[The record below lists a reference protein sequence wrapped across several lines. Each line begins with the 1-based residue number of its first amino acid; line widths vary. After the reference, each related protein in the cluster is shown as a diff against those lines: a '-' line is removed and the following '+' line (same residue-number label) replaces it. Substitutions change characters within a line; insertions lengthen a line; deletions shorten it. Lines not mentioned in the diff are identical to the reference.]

1 MVLDPVV
8 GPVARVRSL
17 RALRVVSQIVQ
28 FENRSFPLTLSFWQV
43 LCRARQT
50 KLVLWR
56 FRLSM
61 KAGQL
66 RRFFVPFLIALLIC
80 LFSATGVQAQW
91 TAMNPV
97 RTIQQEAD
105 GVLFTMG
112 TGSLKVQVCSDSVI
126 RVLYSPTALFPKQA
140 DFVVTKQNWPAT
152 QWTMNSTDD
161 AVTLT
166 TSLLKVTVTRK
177 DGAIAYGELNGDPL
191 VEESSRRLTPE
202 KVNGEDTYRAES
214 FVNIYGSHEALYGL
228 GQHQAGVWNYRGESV
243 DISQEN
249 SNIAVPLMLSSKG
262 YGIFWN
268 NASRSRF
275 NNRFAN
281 YLYISSEVADVIDY
295 YFLYGPEFD
304 QIIAGYRDLTGQVPM
319 FGKWAYGFWQC
330 KNRYKSQDEILGV
343 ARKYRDLHIPVDNI
357 VQDWFWW
364 NRKGEFVFNKNYPDP
379 KAMVDQLHSENFHLM
394 ISIWPFFEPGSANYD
409 YMQNKGWFVDKFKYA
424 KPPYHTNAMAV
435 YDATS
440 AEARKY
446 YWDQVN
452 NGLFRIGLD
461 AWWMD
466 TTEPE
471 TEGQDENILL
481 NHRLAAGSGNR
492 YVNAYPLLD
501 TQAVYQGQRS
511 VSDKK
516 RVFILSRSA
525 FAGSQRNGVTAWSGD
540 INSDWLSFRRQVPA
554 GLNFALSGIPY
565 WTTDIG
571 GFVFGSPADPAFR
584 ELFIRWFQYGT
595 FNPILRVHGT
605 RHPDENELWSYGPD
619 AQTILVNFDR
629 LRYRLLP
636 YIYSLAWKTTSEAY
650 TPMRPLVMDFRRD
663 PRAQNTGDQ
672 FMFGPAFLVNPVTD
686 PAVATRQLYLPDTK
700 WYDFWTGSMLEGGR
714 TTIAIAPLERLPLY
728 VRAGSILP
736 LGPDEEWSTEKAADP
751 IELRIYRGANG
762 DFTLYED
769 ENDNYDYEK
778 GAYATIPLHWDDA
791 GHTLTMGDRRGQ
803 FPGMLESRSF
813 RLVFVS
819 ENHGVGVSPTD
830 AADKVVEYSGK
841 QITVTP

>member
-1 MVLDPVV
+1 MDVENQINMNDRQSQRFL
-8 GPVARVRSL
+8 
-17 RALRVVSQIVQ
+17 VS
-28 FENRSFPLTLSFWQV
+28 FL
-43 LCRARQT
+43 
-50 KLVLWR
+50 
-56 FRLSM
+56 
-61 KAGQL
+61 AG
-66 RRFFVPFLIALLIC
+66 ILIC
-80 LFSATGVQAQW
+80 LLCGPATQAQW

-97 RTIQQEAD
+97 KQVQQQAD
-105 GVLFTMG
+105 GVLFSMG
-112 TGSLKVQVCSDSVI
+112 TGTLKVQVCSDSVI
-126 RVLYSPTALFPKQA
+126 RVLYSPTAAFPKLP
-140 DFVVTKQNWPAT
+140 DYVITKESWPAA
-152 QWTMNSTDD
+152 QWTMQSTDD
-161 AVTLT
+161 EVTLT
-166 TSLLKVTVTRK
+166 TSLLKVRVTRK
-177 DGAIAYGELNGDPL
+177 DGAIAYADLHGDSL
-191 VEESSRRLTPE
+191 LQESSRKLTPE
-202 KVNGEDTYRAES
+202 KVNGEVTYRAES
-214 FVNIYGSHEALYGL
+214 FVSIYGSHEALYGL

-249 SNIAVPLMLSSKG
+249 SNISVPLMLSSKG

-268 NASRSRF
+268 NTSRSRF

-304 QIIAGYRDLTGQVPM
+304 KIIASYRDLTGQAPM

-379 KAMVDQLHSENFHLM
+379 KAMVDQLHAENIHLM
-394 ISIWPFFEPGSANYD
+394 ISIWPFFEPGSTNYD

-424 KPPYHTNAMAV
+424 KPPYHTNGMAV

-440 AEARKY
+440 PEARKY
-446 YWDQVN
+446 YWDEVN
-452 NGLFRIGLD
+452 KGLFSIGLD

-471 TEGQDENILL
+471 TEGQEENILL
-481 NHRLAAGSGNR
+481 NHKLAAGSGNR

-511 VSDKK
+511 ASDKK

-571 GFVFGSPADPAFR
+571 GFVFGSPPDPAFR
-584 ELFIRWFQYGT
+584 ELFIRWFQYAT

-605 RHPDENELWSYGPD
+605 RNPDENELWSYGPD

-629 LRYRLLP
+629 LRYRMLP

-650 TPMRPLVMDFRRD
+650 TPMRPLVMDFRND
-663 PRAQNTGDQ
+663 PRAQNVGDQ
-672 FMFGPAFLVNPVTD
+672 FTYGPAFLVNPVTD
-686 PAVATRQLYLPDTK
+686 PAATTRQIYLPAAK
-700 WYDFWTGSMLEGGR
+700 WYDFWTGTAVEGGQ
-714 TTIAIAPLERLPLY
+714 TINAIAPLDRLPLY

-736 LGPDEEWSTEKAADP
+736 LGPDEEWSTQKGADP
-751 IELRIYRGANG
+751 IELRIYRGADG
-762 DFTLYED
+762 DFTIYED
-769 ENDNYDYEK
+769 ENDNYNYEK

-791 GHTLTMGDRRGQ
+791 GHTLTIGDRKGQ
-803 FPGMLESRSF
+803 FPGMMESRSF
-813 RLVFVS
+813 RVIFVG
-819 ENHGVGVSPTD
+819 ENHGVGVSPAD
-830 AADKVVEYSGK
+830 EADKVVQYSGK
-841 QITVTP
+841 QFTVTP

>member
-1 MVLDPVV
+1 MNTRQLPRCFVSFL
-8 GPVARVRSL
+8 SL
-17 RALRVVSQIVQ
+17 
-28 FENRSFPLTLSFWQV
+28 
-43 LCRARQT
+43 
-50 KLVLWR
+50 
-56 FRLSM
+56 
-61 KAGQL
+61 
-66 RRFFVPFLIALLIC
+66 FVC
-80 LFSATGVQAQW
+80 LFCAAAAQGQW

-97 RTIQQEAD
+97 RNVQQQAD
-105 GVLFTMG
+105 GVLFAMG
-112 TGSLKVQVCSDSVI
+112 TGTLRVQVCSDSVI
-126 RVLYSPTALFPKQA
+126 HVLYSPTATFPKRT
-140 DFVVTKQNWPAT
+140 DFVVTKETWPAA
-152 QWTMNSTDD
+152 QWTMQSTDD
-161 AVTLT
+161 AVTLST
-166 TSLLKVTVTRK
+166 ALLKVTVTRK
-177 DGAIAYGELNGDPL
+177 DGAINYAEVNGGPL
-191 VEESSRRLTPE
+191 VQESSRSLTPE

-214 FVNIYGSHEALYGL
+214 MVSIYGSHEGIYGL
-228 GQHQAGVWNYRGESV
+228 GQHQAGVWNYRGDSV

-249 SNIAVPLMLSSKG
+249 SNISVPLMLSSKG

-268 NASRSRF
+268 NTSRGRF

-281 YLYISSEVADVIDY
+281 ILYISSEVADVIDY
-295 YFLYGPEFD
+295 YFLYGPDFD
-304 QIIAGYRDLTGQVPM
+304 KIIAGYRDLTGQAPM

-364 NRKGEFVFNKNYPDP
+364 NRKGEFAFNKNYPDP

-394 ISIWPFFEPGSANYD
+394 ISIWPFFEPGSTNYD
-409 YMQNKGWFVDKFKYA
+409 YMQGKGWFVDKFKYA

-440 AEARKY
+440 PEARKY
-446 YWDQVN
+446 YWDEVN
-452 NGLFRIGLD
+452 KGLFSIGLD

-471 TEGQDENILL
+471 TEGQEENILL
-481 NHRLAAGSGNR
+481 GHKLAAGSGNR
-492 YVNAYPLLD
+492 YVNVFPLLD

-511 VSDKK
+511 VSDRK

-571 GFVFGSPADPAFR
+571 GFVFGNTRDPAFR

-605 RHPDENELWSYGPD
+605 RSPDENELWSYGPD

-629 LRYRLLP
+629 LRYRMLP

-650 TPMRPLVMDFRRD
+650 TPMRPLVMDFRND
-663 PRAQNTGDQ
+663 QRAQNTGDQ
-672 FMFGPAFLVNPVTD
+672 FMFGPAFLVSPVTD
-686 PAVATRQLYLPDTK
+686 PSATTRQLYLPDAK
-700 WYDFWTGSMLEGGR
+700 WYDFWTGFTVVGGH
-714 TTIAIAPLERLPLY
+714 TINAIAPLDRLPLY

-736 LGPDEEWSTEKAADP
+736 LGPDEEWSTEKPADP
-751 IELRIYRGANG
+751 IELRIYRGADG
-762 DFTLYED
+762 AFTLYED
-769 ENDNYDYEK
+769 ENDNYNYEK

-791 GHTLTMGDRRGQ
+791 GHTLTVGDRKGQ

-813 RLVFVS
+813 RVVFVS
-819 ENHGVGVSPTD
+819 ENHGVGVSPAD
-830 AADKVVEYSGK
+830 EVDKVVQYSGK
-841 QITVTP
+841 QVTVTP

>member
-1 MVLDPVV
+1 MLFFSNIV
-8 GPVARVRSL
+8 GSEKSHRVR
-17 RALRVVSQIVQ
+17 RVWEHKFIMI
-28 FENRSFPLTLSFWQV
+28 NRLLS
-43 LCRARQT
+43 
-50 KLVLWR
+50 
-56 FRLSM
+56 
-61 KAGQL
+61 
-66 RRFFVPFLIALLIC
+66 RFFHAFVAGLFVC
-80 LFSATGVQAQW
+80 LFCCATVQAQW
-91 TAMNPV
+91 TPMNPV
-97 RTIQQEAD
+97 KKVQQEAD
-105 GVLFTMG
+105 GAVFTMG
-112 TGSLKVQVCSDSVI
+112 TGTLRVQVCSASVI
-126 RVLYSPTALFPKQA
+126 RVLYSATATFPKRT
-140 DFVVTKQNWPAT
+140 DFVVIKENWPAA
-152 QWTMNSTDD
+152 QWTMQSSDD

-166 TSLLKVTVTRK
+166 TSLLKVTVTKK
-177 DGAIAYGELNGDPL
+177 DGAINYAEASGGSLL
-191 VEESSRRLTPE
+191 EEASRRLTPE

-214 FVNIYGSHEALYGL
+214 FISIYGSHEGLYGL

-249 SNIAVPLMLSSKG
+249 SNISVPLMLSSKG

-268 NASRSRF
+268 SMARSRF

-281 YLYISSEVADVIDY
+281 YLYVSSEVADVIDY

-304 QIIAGYRDLTGQVPM
+304 KIIASYRELTGQVPM

-343 ARKYRDLHIPVDNI
+343 ASKYRELHIPVDNI

-394 ISIWPFFEPGSANYD
+394 ISIWPFFEPGSTNYD
-409 YMQNKGWFVDKFKYA
+409 YMQSKGWFVDKFKYA
-424 KPPYHTNAMAV
+424 KPPYHTDAMAV
-435 YDATS
+435 YDATDP
-440 AEARKY
+440 EARKY
-446 YWDQVN
+446 YWDLVN
-452 NGLFRIGLD
+452 KGLFSIGAD

-471 TEGQDENILL
+471 TEGQEENILL
-481 NHRLAAGSGNR
+481 NHKLAAGSGNL

-501 TQAVYQGQRS
+501 TQGVYQGQRS
-511 VSDKK
+511 ASDKK

-525 FAGSQRNGVTAWSGD
+525 FSGSQRNGVTAWSGD

-584 ELFIRWFQYGT
+584 ELFVRWFQYGT

-605 RHPDENELWSYGPD
+605 RNPDENELWSYGPE
-619 AQTILVNFDR
+619 AQRILVNFDR
-629 LRYRLLP
+629 LRYRMLP

-650 TPMRPLVMDFRRD
+650 TPMRPLVMDFRTD
-663 PRAQNTGDQ
+663 PRAQNIGNQ
-672 FMFGPAFLVNPVTD
+672 FMFGPDLLVNPVTE
-686 PAVATRQLYLPDTK
+686 PVATTRQVYLPIAK
-700 WYDFWTGSMLEGGR
+700 WYDFWTGSVSAGGQ
-714 TTIAIAPLERLPLY
+714 TVNAIAPLDRLPLY

-736 LGPDEEWSTEKAADP
+736 LGPEEEWSTQKPADP

-778 GAYATIPLHWDDA
+778 GVYATIPLHWDEA
-791 GHTLTMGDRRGQ
+791 AHTLTIGDRKGQ
-803 FPGMLESRSF
+803 FPGMLENRTF
-813 RLVFVS
+813 RIVFVS
-819 ENHGVGVSPTD
+819 ENHGVGVNPAD
-830 AADKVVEYSGK
+830 VDKVLQYSGK
-841 QITVTP
+841 QVSVSP